1 MPRRVLTLATLALS
15 KIIGQPLLS
24 GLKSICVLT
33 SNSDLN
39 IDRIAPSDSQEEIL
53 PQNIDCISDHGG
65 TISEEIPDSFKLSEF
80 RSSWDAPLV
89 NWPDQHSTS
98 ADSNRVSDDSEE
110 DIIFP
115 EVTISAVT
123 ETRQAESSIE
133 VPNQRS
139 YTGRKPVISSSLAD
153 IPCATLGVQ
162 GVLDKLKD
170 TLGTSH
176 TLDTRSLSSVLEDYI
191 LKNYDFGTA
200 YGRLR
205 QVWNRN
211 DDSNI
216 QDELLRHEENDR
228 EMRQKALV
236 GNWIVDT
243 YLPPRHVWDLY
254 SNRVVPWWNVGI
266 WPQPIS
272 HAWVDEK
279 DRVDVWT
286 PINGKE
292 WPVPIPKG
300 ASPNQIRIEMLNLG
314 AEYTWLDVVCLRQKG
329 GQREDLRA
337 EEWKLDVPTIGRVY
351 SMGKVVIYASG
362 LGLPLSLKEGDL
374 DSDRCWFRRAWTLQ
388 EGRWDRIMA
397 GDTPDG
403 PMHAKPIDDHENYE
417 TEILTRFHREVKSM
431 EDWRRGH
438 IFSALRRMQNRM
450 STNPVDKVVG
460 LAFLLRLETIPAYH
474 ESESLEDVWTAMVNA
489 TCIDGRLL
497 LLFLYPKAGLGCKK
511 WRPTWAQVMTEPLPT
526 YGISC
531 SGGVERD
538 DETDEDW
545 FEGPCIEKGHVRGL
559 DGSAERDDL
568 REIRGELVV
577 EGADG
582 MAHTFPIHVNHRY
595 PIPED
600 TYVLLGVR
608 AAFSDSSTPCQWVV
622 GRRLPDQRFEKVSV
636 FGIYSGERLQD
647 LGITVYSR
655 HILV

>member
-1 MPRRVLTLATLALS
+1 MPRRVLTPATLALS
-15 KIIGQPLLS
+15 RIIGQPLLS

-80 RSSWDAPLV
+80 WSSWDAPLV

-139 YTGRKPVISSSLAD
+139 YTGRKPVISFSLAD
-153 IPCATLGVQ
+153 IPCAT
-162 GVLDKLKD
+162 
-170 TLGTSH
+170 SEH
-176 TLDTRSLSSVLEDYI
+176 YI

-236 GNWIVDT
+236 GNRIVDT
-243 YLPPRHVWDLY
+243 YLPPRRVWDLY

-337 EEWKLDVPTIGRVY
+337 EEWRLDVPTIGRVY
-351 SMGKVVIYASG
+351 CMEKVVIYASG
-362 LGLPLSLKEGDL
+362 LGLPLSLMEGDF

-403 PMHAKPIDDHENYE
+403 PMHAKPIDDDENYE
-417 TEILTRFHREVKSM
+417 TEMLTRFHREVKSM
-431 EDWRRGH
+431 EHWRGGD
-438 IFSALRRMQNRM
+438 IFSALERMQNRM
-450 STNPVDKVVG
+450 STNPVDKVAG
-460 LAFLLRLETIPAYH
+460 LAFLLWPKTIPAYH
-474 ESESLEDVWTAMVNA
+474 ESESLEDAWTAMVNA
-489 TCIDGRLL
+489 TDTDGQLL

-545 FEGPCIEKGHVRGL
+545 FEGPCIEKGHVRRL

-582 MAHTFPIHVNHRY
+582 MAHTFSIHVNHRY

-608 AAFSDSSTPCQWVV
+608 AAFSDPSAPHQWVV

-636 FGIYSGERLQD
+636 FGTHWGESLQN